1 MLLAT
6 GLEAVWGT
14 SLLLPYPLHR
24 PAVALA
30 RSTYT
35 PYVRRLL
42 EHLGF
47 RRTEEGSAGVFSWQ
61 MHVGGWASWKGR
73 ERPYP
78 CCSVT
83 LHTDQ
88 TPLAPWFLQGKTFVH
103 TVTGFLLLAMAG
115 PMWDAYRLAKH
126 AEGPLGVSE
135 TTSTAVRAR

>member
-47 RRTEEGSAGVFSWQ
+47 RRTVEGSAGVFSCE
-61 MHVGGWASWKGR
+61 MGRVGVM
-73 ERPYP
+73 ER
-78 CCSVT
+78 
-83 LHTDQ
+83 
-88 TPLAPWFLQGKTFVH
+88 QGKTIP
-103 TVTGFLLLAMAG
+103 LLLCHIA
-115 PMWDAYRLAKH
+115 H
-126 AEGPLGVSE
+126 
-135 TTSTAVRAR
+135 

>member
-35 PYVRRLL
+35 PYVSCLS

-61 MHVGGWASWKGR
+61 VHGKVGVMEGR
-73 ERPYP
+73 EGPCP

-83 LHTDQ
+83 LHTDY
-88 TPLAPWFLQGKTFVH
+88 TSLAPRRPQGKTFVH